1 FCGQRGI
8 VQSSYLSQLVELFN
22 STIRCYLPDEM
33 EASESEIN
41 PIRHCIRPM
50 TPDGMPIIAQ
60 LPVQN
65 KKQQVYFVGGTNSG
79 GFVQSP
85 ILA

>member
-1 FCGQRGI
+1 
-8 VQSSYLSQLVELFN
+8 
-22 STIRCYLPDEM
+22 
-33 EASESEIN
+33 
-41 PIRHCIRPM
+41 M

-85 ILA
+85 ILATILLDLIQ

>member
-1 FCGQRGI
+1 LPNVHSIKYGFKIAEKEPIAVINVTPSYDEQYLYVTGAFAFCGQRGI

-41 PIRHCIRPM
+41 
-50 TPDGMPIIAQ
+50 
-60 LPVQN
+60 
-65 KKQQVYFVGGTNSG
+65 
-79 GFVQSP
+79 
-85 ILA
+85 